1 MPNYT
6 VKQGDCV
13 SSIAKKFHIGDWSV
27 IFDHPSNKAL
37 RDKRKSPNVLYPGD
51 VLFIPEVE
59 PKEHPVASGAP
70 HRFTVRTPKKSLSI
84 IVEDADDHVLA
95 DMAYKLVVAGETIEG
110 KTDGKGKLETSVPVD
125 AQQGQLTIGKFTW
138 TLQIGHLNP
147 IEHAPDDGSSGL
159 MHRLRNLG
167 YSVPEGAKAQDP
179 AARTAIA
186 TFQARSSLPVTG
198 ELDDATKKKL
208 VDYHQEGAKKA
219 AQTPP
224 PKPAA
229 KPAPKPTA
237 PRLATPPPGAPE
249 EGYYDRAKHAL
260 GSFYDWVADSFQ
272 HDTQSG
278 HEPVN
283 GGVQKQAPVA
293 PSVKSAP
300 TTNVLSAPCTCFVC
314 TLKLIVVHKSHEDL
328 TAAHA
333 KISEAPVPPAKPED
347 MLSWFHDEP
356 FRINIVGIRRRHSF
370 SNKLDDAIFTFFR
383 VGADTGTDEW
393 KPLADKYDLKSQDWV
408 VGKSVFV
415 PCKRFGGFWVASY
428 DVSTDPGWEQAKDG
442 TDISMAVLNAGD
454 GSEEDK
460 HTLRSGEAFVCP
472 LWYKNTWRLGAHHKN
487 GYGGHLALVQDKNA
501 LIERLNYPKEQAKPA
516 AAPWLR
522 VYKGGKDPVD
532 YTNVV
537 YHITSKKVPD
547 VKGPHSTVELDEDD
561 VIGKRYFATVGMN
574 IHRAHKHPTMGG
586 PSTGAQA
593 GFGKGAGTAYSEGC
607 QIFADSAQFDQ
618 FLRQCQFS
626 KWWQCKGKP
635 CKKVT
640 SAAMFAGM
648 GYNELV
654 SKKDKPDYKQL
665 ACYEADHVSTCDDG
679 VCGVRYDYVL
689 IELTAKD
696 LDSLRSDYGKLSKTY
711 TFKNDNKLFV
721 GGAQPAAGSGAA
733 TTPAPKVPVA
743 PVPAV
748 VNQVAAAVGAT
759 GSTCTCGS
767 TVDPLYRA
775 AKATKVTAQDMNAAV
790 IREWKV
796 LVGGK
801 TDDLI
806 EDVSI
811 ALVGQWALETTW
823 GQKMMNFNYGNV
835 KRGSAKIL
843 FTAFT
848 TSEYYKTEKGAI
860 AAADCPKHSR
870 LIGHNTKGWGAAFD
884 PPHKQTHFR
893 AYETLDDGIKAHFA
907 ILQKQSNF
915 VAAWKVLADHAAGSG
930 LPAAE
935 KERHDRLQQL
945 GLAFGVALKAGGY
958 ATAGDYA
965 QQMSNMATSA
975 WKALKPGEQ
984 KAWKA
989 AHPKKKVVI
998 GA

>member
-59 PKEHPVASGAP
+59 PKDHPVASGAP
-70 HRFTVRTPKKSLSI
+70 HRFKVRTPKKSISI
-84 IVEDADDHVLA
+84 IVEDAEDHVLA
-95 DMAYKLVVAGETIEG
+95 DMAYKLVVEGETLEG

-147 IEHAPDDGSSGL
+147 VEHAPDEGSSGL

-167 YSVPEGAKAQDP
+167 YSVPADAKATDP
-179 AARTAIA
+179 AARSAIA

-198 ELDDATKKKL
+198 EIDDATRKKL
-208 VDYHQEGAKKA
+208 LDYHQEGAKKA
-219 AQTPP
+219 AQPPP
-224 PKPAA
+224 PKPA
-229 KPAPKPTA
+229 PKPEPKQTA
-237 PRLATPPPGAPE
+237 PRLATPPAGAPE

-260 GSFYDWVADSFQ
+260 GTFYDWVADSFQ

-283 GGVQKQAPVA
+283 GGVQKQTPVA
-293 PSVKSAP
+293 PSVKDAP

-328 TAAHA
+328 KAAHV
-333 KISEAPVPPAKPED
+333 KLSGTPVPPAKPED

-356 FRINIVGIRRRHSF
+356 FRINIVGVRRRHSF
-370 SNKLDDAIFTFFR
+370 TNKFDDCIFTFFR

-393 KPLADKYDLKSQDWV
+393 KPLADKYGLKSQDWV

-454 GSEEDK
+454 GSVDDE

-472 LWYKNTWRLGAHHKN
+472 LWYKDTWRLGAHHKN
-487 GYGGHLALVQDKNA
+487 GYGGHLALVQAKDA
-501 LIERLNYPKEQAKPA
+501 LIERLNYPKAQAKPTA
-516 AAPWLR
+516 VPWLR
-522 VYKGGKDPVD
+522 VYKDGKDPLD
-532 YTNVV
+532 YGNVV
-537 YHITSKKVPD
+537 YHITSKAASA
-547 VKGPHSTVELDEDD
+547 VKGAATVELDEDD
-561 VIGKRYFATVGMN
+561 VIGNRYLATVGMN
-574 IHRAHKHPTMGG
+574 IHRAHKHPAMGG
-586 PSTGAQA
+586 PSTGTQA
-593 GFGKGAGTAYSEGC
+593 GFGKGKGTAYSEGC

-618 FLRQCQFS
+618 FVRQCQFS

-640 SAAMFAGM
+640 SAAMFTGM
-648 GYNELV
+648 GFNEV
-654 SKKDKPDYKQL
+654 VHKQGKADYKQL

-696 LDSLRSDYGKLSKTY
+696 LDSVRADYGKLSKSY

-721 GGAQPAAGSGAA
+721 GGEAPVAGAGAA
-733 TTPAPKVPVA
+733 ATPKTPATPVT
-743 PVPAV
+743 PEV
-748 VNQVAAAVGAT
+748 VKQVAAVAAAT
-759 GSTCTCGS
+759 STCTCGS
-767 TVDPLYRA
+767 TVDPLFRDP
-775 AKATKVTAQDMNAAV
+775 KTTAVSAGDMNAAV
-790 IREWKV
+790 MRVWKA
-796 LVGGK
+796 LVGKGK
-801 TDDLI
+801 SDELV
-806 EDVSI
+806 EDASI
-811 ALVGQWALETTW
+811 VLVGQWGLETGW
-823 GQKMMNFNYGNV
+823 GAKMKNYNFGNV
-835 KRGSAKIL
+835 KRGGAKIL
-843 FTAFT
+843 FTAFS
-848 TSEYYKTEKGAI
+848 TSEYYTSEKGAL
-860 AAADCPKHSR
+860 AAVDCAKHSR
-870 LIGHNTKGWGAAFD
+870 LIGHNAKGWGAAFD
-884 PPHKQTHFR
+884 APHRQTYFR
-893 AYETLDDGIKAHFA
+893 AYETLDDGVKAHFSV
-907 ILQKQSNF
+907 LQNQSNF
-915 VAAWKVLADHAAGSG
+915 VAGWKALADHAAGAG
-930 LPAAE
+930 AAAAE
-935 KERHDRLQQL
+935 KERHDRLEKL
-945 GLAFGVALKAGGY
+945 GLAFGTALKAGHY
-958 ATAGDYA
+958 ATAADYDEK
-965 QQMSNMATSA
+965 MAEMAVSV
-975 WKALKPGEQ
+975 WKRLKASEYA
-984 KAWKA
+984 AWKA